1 MYLKLLAYLSVI
13 AGAMLKF
20 IFGPLAGFSTRL
32 SFVET
37 WLFTVVGMMCSVS
50 TVLIVGTPLRQWLV
64 LRFGQNQKKFT
75 PRKRMIVRIWKS
87 YGLIGIAA
95 LTPLILTPL
104 GGSIIAVAL
113 GGKPKVILLYMF
125 ASATAWGG
133 VLSGVVFVF
142 GSQVQVWLQ

>member
-1 MYLKLLAYLSVI
+1 MYLKLLSYLSVV

-20 IFGPLAGFSTRL
+20 IFGPLAGFSTQL

-37 WLFTVVGMMCSVS
+37 WLFTVVGMMCSVLL
-50 TVLIVGTPLRQWLV
+50 VLVVGTPLRQWLV
-64 LRFGQNQKKFT
+64 NRFGQNQKRFT

-104 GGSIIAVAL
+104 GGSIIAVTL
-113 GGKPKVILLYMF
+113 GGKSKIIFGYMF
-125 ASATAWGG
+125 ISAVFWGG
-133 VLSGVVFVF
+133 TLSGIVFVF
-142 GSQVQVWLQ
+142 GSQVKDWLQ